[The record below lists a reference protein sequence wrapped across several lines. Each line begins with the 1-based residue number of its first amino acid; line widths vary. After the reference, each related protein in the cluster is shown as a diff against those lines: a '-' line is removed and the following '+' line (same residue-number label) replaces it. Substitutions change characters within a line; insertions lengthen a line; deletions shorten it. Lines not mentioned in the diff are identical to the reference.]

1 MIIIKNDDG
10 DQCTIKIVWSQE
22 ANEELRNHMNSKSF
36 FINASGKNIRFVES
50 EAIQTF
56 YTMTKNPSS
65 NARTLSSEDKKFF
78 TNIDPAEITFEKLVE
93 WFGNLASEE
102 EDKTKITKSK
112 YNMTDKITLTH
123 EDYSLVEGTI
133 QTTLGRLMY
142 TKIIVEYCGFDKI
155 LGFINYVIDDK
166 GNGKIEHTITEAL
179 INDLVTVEQM
189 YRYTDVR
196 DWLGLQLHGVITTS
210 FTLNSLV
217 VPKEV
222 KNLKKELLKKY
233 KTELENNDPIAS
245 EKIEDA
251 LIKKT
256 KEVLKDDI
264 GMDLYVSGARGSIGN
279 NYKNNNLYRGAIAN
293 NLTGKFDIITNSL
306 MDGLDKKDIAAHSNT
321 IVTGAYPKAVLID
334 GSFKTM

>member
-1 MIIIKNDDG
+1 
-10 DQCTIKIVWSQE
+10 
-22 ANEELRNHMNSKSF
+22 MNSKAF

-56 YTMTKNPSS
+56 YTMTKNPPS
-65 NARTLSSEDKKFF
+65 NARTLPKEDIKFF
-78 TNIDPAEITFEKLVE
+78 AGLDPSEITFEKLVD

-102 EDKTKITKSK
+102 HDKTKINKAK

-123 EDYSLVEGTI
+123 EDYPMIEGTI
-133 QTTLGRLMY
+133 QTTLGRLFY
-142 TKIIVEYCGFDKI
+142 TKIIVEYCGFEKI
-155 LGFINYVIDDK
+155 LGFINFVIDDG

-179 INDLVTVEQM
+179 INDDITVEQM
-189 YRYTDVR
+189 YRYTDTR

-210 FTLNSLV
+210 FTMNSLV

-222 KNLKKELLKKY
+222 KALKKDLLKKY
-233 KTELENNDPIAS
+233 KTEIENNDPVAS

-251 LIKKT
+251 LVKKT

-321 IVTGAYPKAVLID
+321 IVTGAYPKAV
-334 GSFKTM
+334 FRYWRRKTM